1 MGKKKWFSAVK
12 KAFGSPSKNEK
23 EKTDTSSVKESEKLD
38 NNNRK
43 QIQDENQNQK
53 KWNGATDDNSV
64 LQTEDEQS
72 KHAMAVA
79 VATAAAAEAAVAAA
93 QAAAAVVRLTG
104 GRPSVHGGKPK
115 EEWAAVKIQTAFRGY
130 LARRAL
136 RALRG
141 LVRLQALVRGH
152 AVRRQATMTLRCMQ
166 ALVRVQARVR
176 ARRVRMAEESQ
187 TLKNQ
192 VWQKRLEE
200 QEALPDV
207 EASVEVWDHSV
218 KTAEEIQA
226 KMQSKQEAAMK
237 RERALAYAFSHQL
250 WRSEPKDASAM
261 YLDGDPEKSHWG
273 WSWLERWMTARPWE
287 GRAMEKDAP
296 DGFSLKS
303 NEDVV
308 TKILEVDSGRFSSS
322 GRRKQE
328 NELNSPSLT
337 NKSNGNHTPSA
348 RGMLH
353 SASPRSTRL
362 VDDRTPRSTINN
374 SLPAI
379 AVKHPNNSSISS
391 SVRDDESLA
400 SYPSVPS
407 YMAPTESTRARS
419 RSSSTPKQ
427 RPATPD
433 KDAAK
438 KRLSYPLADGVV
450 PNSGPLRSTRN
461 SGITQKSPGLKGKPT
476 GMSLQDSIGSDAPL
490 LGEDTKRFR

>member
-1 MGKKKWFSAVK
+1 
-12 KAFGSPSKNEK
+12 
-23 EKTDTSSVKESEKLD
+23 
-38 NNNRK
+38 
-43 QIQDENQNQK
+43 
-53 KWNGATDDNSV
+53 
-64 LQTEDEQS
+64 
-72 KHAMAVA
+72 
-79 VATAAAAEAAVAAA
+79 
-93 QAAAAVVRLTG
+93 
-104 GRPSVHGGKPK
+104 
-115 EEWAAVKIQTAFRGY
+115 
-130 LARRAL
+130 
-136 RALRG
+136 
-141 LVRLQALVRGH
+141 
-152 AVRRQATMTLRCMQ
+152 MTLRCMQ

-207 EASVEVWDHSV
+207 ETSVEVWDHSV

-226 KMQSKQEAAMK
+226 KMQSKQEAAMR

-261 YLDGDPEKSHWG
+261 YLDGSRKVTLGME
-273 WSWLERWMTARPWE
+273 LV
-287 GRAMEKDAP
+287 RA
-296 DGFSLKS
+296 
-303 NEDVV
+303 
-308 TKILEVDSGRFSSS
+308 
-322 GRRKQE
+322 
-328 NELNSPSLT
+328 
-337 NKSNGNHTPSA
+337 
-348 RGMLH
+348 
-353 SASPRSTRL
+353 
-362 VDDRTPRSTINN
+362 VDDCSAVGGPCYGERCSRWLLSKEHRGR
-374 SLPAI
+374 AI

-461 SGITQKSPGLKGKPT
+461 SGITQKSPGLKGKPGT
-476 GMSLQDSIGSDAPL
+476 GMSLQDSIGSDAPIEEVV
-490 LGEDTKRFR
+490 GEIKCCQATVLD